1 MTVIVAKTPRPEPVP
16 GLVLVDKPQGWTS
29 HDVVGKIRR
38 LAHTKKVGHAGTL
51 DPMAT
56 GLLIIGIGKATKLL
70 TYIVGH
76 GKTYTAT
83 VRLGQR
89 TVTDDAEG
97 DVVDTHDASDITDAQ
112 IAAAVAELT
121 GDIQQVPSAVSAIK
135 VDGQRAYKRVRDGEE
150 VTLAARPVTV
160 SRFDVKDIRRQESVI
175 DLDLEVEVSSGTYV
189 RALARDLGEALG
201 VGGHLTALRR
211 SAVGEWSIGQAATIG
226 ELETMTDAGSPLP
239 LIGLTAAARAVLPAI
254 DISASDATALG
265 YGQFIDHATHPQ
277 WPEDA
282 PVAAAIAPHGEV
294 VALVERKRGKA
305 GPVLVFAPAAPAAQ
319 AQ

>member
-1 MTVIVAKTPRPEPVP
+1 MASVAKAARPEPVP

-29 HDVVGKIRR
+29 HDVVGKMRS
-38 LAHTKKVGHAGTL
+38 LAQTKKVGHAGTL

-70 TYIVGH
+70 TYLVGH

-83 VRLGQR
+83 VRLGQS

-112 IAAAVAELT
+112 IADAVAGLT

-160 SRFDVKDIRRQESVI
+160 STFVVVDIRREGSVI
-175 DLDLEVEVSSGTYV
+175 DLDVEVEVSSGTYV
-189 RALARDLGEALG
+189 RALARDLGDTLG

-211 SAVGEWSIGQAATIG
+211 TAVGEWSIGQAASIG
-226 ELETMTDAGSPLP
+226 DLEAMREAGAALP
-239 LIGLTAAARAVLPAI
+239 LIGLTAAARAVLPAVEI
-254 DISASDATALG
+254 PASDATALG
-265 YGQFIDHATHPQ
+265 YGQFIDQSAAPT
-277 WPEDA
+277 WPA
-282 PVAAAIAPHGEV
+282 GSPVAAAIGPDGEV
-294 VALVERKRGKA
+294 VALVERKRSKA
-305 GPVLVFAPAAPAAQ
+305 APVLVFAPATPAAG